1 MGSRFRAALVL
12 AVAGALSVSCG
23 GIVDPSQNK
32 VDTFSGTIALQGNG
46 VPHPFSSSKT
56 GEISVKITALSPS
69 SGTLVGL
76 VWAQASGPGACDGQP
91 IQNTL
96 AQLNIPAISN
106 QILKGNYCIQLY
118 DAGYF
123 STAQTYTVTV
133 SHPPP

>member
-1 MGSRFRAALVL
+1 MRSRFRAALVL

-32 VDTFSGTIALQGNG
+32 VEPFSGTIALQGRG
-46 VPHPFSSSKT
+46 PVHPFSASKT

-69 SGTLVGL
+69 SGTLVGML
-76 VWAQASGPGACDGQP
+76 WAQASGPGACDGQLLFNS
-91 IQNTL
+91 I

-106 QILKGNYCIQLY
+106 QILKGDYCIQLY

-133 SHPPP
+133 SHPP

>member
-1 MGSRFRAALVL
+1 MSPRFRAAIVL

-32 VDTFSGTIALQGNG
+32 VDTFSGTIALQGRG
-46 VPHPFSSSKT
+46 PAHPFSSPKT

-69 SGTLVGL
+69 SNTLVGML
-76 VWAQASGPGACDGQP
+76 WAQASGPGACDGGVL
-91 IQNTL
+91 QNTV

-106 QILKGNYCIQLY
+106 QILKGDYCIQLY

-123 STAQTYTVTV
+123 GAAQNYTVTV
-133 SHPPP
+133 SHP

>member
-1 MGSRFRAALVL
+1 MRSRFRAALVL
-12 AVAGALSVSCG
+12 TVAGALSVSCG

-46 VPHPFSSSKT
+46 QPHSFSSSKT

-76 VWAQASGPGACDGQP
+76 LWRQASSAGACDGQP
-91 IQNTL
+91 LQNTL

-106 QILKGNYCIQLY
+106 QILSGNYCIQLY

-123 STAQTYTVTV
+123 GVAQTYTVSV
-133 SHPPP
+133 SHP

>member
-1 MGSRFRAALVL
+1 MRSRFRAALVL

-32 VDTFSGTIALQGNG
+32 VETFSGTIAVGG
-46 VPHPFSSSKT
+46 SGPIHFFSAAKT

-69 SGTLVGL
+69 SNTLVGL
-76 VWAQASGPGACDGQP
+76 LWAQSSTAGACDGQLL
-91 IQNTL
+91 QNTI

-106 QILKGNYCIQLY
+106 QILKGDYCIQLY

-123 STAQTYTVTV
+123 GVAQTYTVTV
-133 SHPPP
+133 SHP